1 VIPTFSSRM
10 TNYGSLFLGSRTNV
24 AYGDKVIGTNYTLP
38 RIASTTLLNSA
49 SSPSPASRS

>member
-1 VIPTFSSRM
+1 M